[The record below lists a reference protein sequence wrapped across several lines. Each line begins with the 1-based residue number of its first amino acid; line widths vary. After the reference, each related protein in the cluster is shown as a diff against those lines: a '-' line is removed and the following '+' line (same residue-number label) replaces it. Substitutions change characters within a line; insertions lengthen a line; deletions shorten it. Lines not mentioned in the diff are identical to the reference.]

1 MKHLSATVQTITNRG
16 KMIRFLT
23 AVISTVLVIH
33 GLAVMAAAMDVTLQW
48 DPNDEADYYVVY
60 YGTESGT
67 YNQNSENIP
76 SPTVSHTVTG
86 LPETTWYFSVK
97 AFNQCGNSSD
107 FSDEIVYVPV
117 YSPLSVSIESPVLY
131 TTIIQGETLNF
142 QSLVSGGAAPLSYA
156 WNFGAGGPAGSALE
170 DPGSVVFNDPGTYT
184 VSFTVTDAN
193 GAVETATVI
202 VTVEQI
208 YVDVYPVA
216 GISSPEADITITE
229 GDSVSFEGLVTGGN
243 GPFVYAWD
251 FGSPA
256 IRTSS
261 LEDPGTVVFDTAGVY
276 TVTFTV
282 TDSDGDV
289 SHDTVT
295 ITVDSRIIDVEPV
308 AAISSPETDVTIV
321 AGGSV
326 NLSATV
332 SGGNAPFVHAWNFS
346 DSRMSGYIEEDPGT
360 VVFSQVGVYT
370 VTYTVTDADGDTSS
384 ASRTVAVVEPD
395 TNPAAAITSPASSV
409 TITQGGSVNFAAS
422 VSSGNAPY
430 THLWNF
436 GSSAIATKTVEDPGA
451 VTFSAVGA
459 YTVTYTVTDADGDTS
474 SASRIVTVIEPDTN
488 PTAAITSPASSVT
501 ITQGGSVN
509 FAASVSSGNA
519 PYTHSWNFGS
529 SAIATKS
536 VEDPGAV
543 TFSAVGAY
551 TVTYTVTDAD
561 GDTSSASRTVTVVE
575 PDTNPAAAIT
585 SPASSVTITQGGSVN
600 FAASV
605 SSGNAPYTHSWNF
618 GSSAIATK
626 SVEDPGAVT
635 FSAVGAYTVTYTVTD
650 ADGDTSSASRTVTVV
665 EPDTNPTAAITS
677 PASSVTITQG
687 GSVNFAAS
695 VSSGNAPYTHSWNF
709 GSSAIATKSVE
720 DPGAVTFSAVGAYTV
735 TYTVTDADGDTSSA
749 SRTVTVV
756 EPDTNPTAAITSPAS
771 SVTITQGGSVNF
783 AASVSSGNA
792 PYTHLW
798 SFGSSAIASKTV
810 EDPGAV
816 TFSAAGT
823 YTVTYAVT
831 DADGDTSSASRT
843 VTVTPAGLLA
853 TITSPA
859 SSVTIVP
866 GSSVN
871 FQGKVENG
879 VAPYKYRWYFGYGGP
894 KSVTVEDPGYVK
906 FPTAGTYLVTF
917 IVTDKYRKVSRDT
930 VTVTVAVG
938 TKSVADP
945 EKARLVL
952 PAEGA
957 RVSLTPTLVADAGE
971 IDGDTQWQVSL
982 DESFTQV
989 VVDATQA
996 MGSSEFTVPTQALD
1010 GSTTYHW
1017 RMKHNSAKRN
1027 TSSWSDART
1036 FVTEAPAWND
1046 HNGNGVPDSQET
1058 DENNDINHDGEAD
1071 HGQDLLKTV
1080 KSYNGNTSFGLLK
1093 IDKVLD
1099 IELLE
1104 AMDDRT
1110 VEDRK
1115 GRPGLMPYGLIG
1127 FRILTE
1133 QPGDSVLLG
1142 ICLADAAPENAGW
1155 FKYDTMA
1162 GWQDYSSL
1170 VTFSEDRKTLVV
1182 ELEDGG
1188 AGDADGCM
1196 NGVIVDP
1203 AGLGIAVTEPGD
1215 DAGVTDSSSGGGSGC
1230 FIGSA
1235 EEAGHEQAAVAIL
1248 LAVLAFGLIA
1258 RRRAGGR

>member
-216 GISSPEADITITE
+216 GISSPAADITITE

-251 FGSPA
+251 FGSSA

-332 SGGNAPFVHAWNFS
+332 SGGNAPFVHAWSFS
-346 DSRMSGYIEEDPGT
+346 DSRMSGYIEEDPGE

-370 VTYTVTDADGDTSS
+370 VTYTVTDADGDTST
-384 ASRTVAVVEPD
+384 ATRTVTVV
-395 TNPAAAITSPASSV
+395 
-409 TITQGGSVNFAAS
+409 
-422 VSSGNAPY
+422 
-430 THLWNF
+430 
-436 GSSAIATKTVEDPGA
+436 
-451 VTFSAVGA
+451 
-459 YTVTYTVTDADGDTS
+459 
-474 SASRIVTVIEPDTN
+474 EPDTN

-501 ITQGGSVN
+501 VTQGSSVN
-509 FAASVSSGNA
+509 FATSVSSGNA

-529 SAIATKS
+529 SAIASKT

-543 TFSAVGAY
+543 TFSTVGTYA
-551 TVTYTVTDAD
+551 VTYTVTDAD

-575 PDTNPAAAIT
+575 PDTNPAATIA

-600 FAASV
+600 FTASV
-605 SSGNAPYTHSWNF
+605 SSGNAPYTWLWNFGTSGLSEKTVEDPGSLMFTKAGTFTVTCTVTDADGDTGSGSRTVTVVAPDTNPTAAITSPASSVTIVQGGSVSFAASVSSGNAPFTHNWNF
-618 GSSAIATK
+618 GSSAIASKT
-626 SVEDPGAVT
+626 VEDPGAVT
-635 FSAVGAYTVTYTVTD
+635 FSAVGTYAVTYTVTD
-650 ADGDTSSASRTVTVV
+650 ADGDTSSASRTVTVI

-677 PASSVTITQG
+677 PASSVTIVQG
-687 GSVNFAAS
+687 GSVSFAAS
-695 VSSGNAPYTHSWNF
+695 VSSGNAPFTHSWN
-709 GSSAIATKSVE
+709 
-720 DPGAVTFSAVGAYTV
+720 
-735 TYTVTDADGDTSSA
+735 
-749 SRTVTVV
+749 
-756 EPDTNPTAAITSPAS
+756 
-771 SVTITQGGSVNF
+771 
-783 AASVSSGNA
+783 
-792 PYTHLW
+792 
-798 SFGSSAIASKTV
+798 FGSSAIASKTV

-823 YTVTYAVT
+823 YTVTYTVT

-879 VAPYKYRWYFGYGGP
+879 AAPYKYRWYFGYGGP
-894 KSVTVEDPGYVK
+894 RSVTVEDPGYVK